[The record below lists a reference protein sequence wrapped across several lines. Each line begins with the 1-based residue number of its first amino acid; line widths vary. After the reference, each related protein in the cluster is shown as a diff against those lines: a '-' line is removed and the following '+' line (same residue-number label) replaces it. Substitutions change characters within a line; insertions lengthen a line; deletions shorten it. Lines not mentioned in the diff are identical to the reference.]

1 MFEKHT
7 WAYGACPTCGLVHLD
22 PMPKPDE
29 ATSLFGASYFSGGG
43 AGEYVDYVGDEELHR
58 VNARAQLRGLEQVRP
73 GPPGKLLDVGC
84 AHGFMLDEARAA
96 GWDGQGV
103 EIANVAAQHAR
114 DRFGFVVHPDLDA
127 AAASG
132 ERFDVVTFLQVV
144 AHLPSGADALE
155 AAHERAAT
163 RRNARHRDRESRE
176 PHRTRSRPAL
186 ALHRATVGLVALR
199 RGDARRPAAPHGFRA
214 GRELPDPQGR
224 EPLADRKCDGAAL
237 RTRCSHRFAR
247 SPAHR
252 RSAIGRFAIRSPTS

>member
-1 MFEKHT
+1 M
-7 WAYGACPTCGLVHLD
+7 
-22 PMPKPDE
+22 
-29 ATSLFGASYFSGGG
+29 
-43 AGEYVDYVGDEELHR
+43 
-58 VNARAQLRGLEQVRP
+58 RP

-155 AAHERAAT
+155 AAHDVLRPDGMLVIETANRGSRIARVLGRHWHFIAPPSVLSLFDAETLDGLLRRTGFERVASFPTRKAVSLSLTANVMEQRYGRLFAPVRALTGTPALRHRAVRYPFADLMTIIAT
-163 RRNARHRDRESRE
+163 R
-176 PHRTRSRPAL
+176 
-186 ALHRATVGLVALR
+186 V
-199 RGDARRPAAPHGFRA
+199 
-214 GRELPDPQGR
+214 
-224 EPLADRKCDGAAL
+224 
-237 RTRCSHRFAR
+237 
-247 SPAHR
+247 
-252 RSAIGRFAIRSPTS
+252 